1 MEKYN
6 YITADPLILGGKP
19 IIRGTRI
26 SVELILEWISNGS
39 SIKDIN
45 KSYPH
50 LSEASIKEAVQYAT
64 EFLRNEIFVEI
75 KHDA

>member
-19 IIRGTRI
+19 IIKGTRI

-39 SIKDIN
+39 SIKDIHT
-45 KSYPH
+45 SYPH
-50 LSEASIKEAVQYAT
+50 LSEDSIKEAVQYAT
-64 EFLRNEIFVEI
+64 EFLKNEILVEI
-75 KHDA
+75 KHKA